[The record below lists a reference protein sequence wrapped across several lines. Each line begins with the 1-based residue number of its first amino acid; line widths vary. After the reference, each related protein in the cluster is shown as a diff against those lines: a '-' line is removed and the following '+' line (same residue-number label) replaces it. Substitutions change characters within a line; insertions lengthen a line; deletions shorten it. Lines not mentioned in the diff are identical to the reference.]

1 MTNAKMY
8 LTNEMAE
15 FLIEEFAKNNV
26 AYNVKK
32 DFLMDNGD
40 IVAEITYD
48 QNQHFVGNY
57 IFTAAIAFSNTFI
70 SKAKR
75 QVAGEE
81 IINSA
86 INTPKIKVEEVRQ
99 LTGNNYFVVT
109 MGDFISTSSYTD
121 DKDRSIALERVMN
134 LVALLES
141 GKQNT
146 RDTIYESNA

>member
-26 AYNVKK
+26 AYDVKK

-75 QVAGEE
+75 QVAGEQ

-99 LTGNNYFVVT
+99 VTGNNYFVVT

>member
-26 AYNVKK
+26 AYHVKK

>member
-121 DKDRSIALERVMN
+121 DNDRTIALEKVMN

>member
-86 INTPKIKVEEVRQ
+86 INTPKVKVEEVRQ

-121 DKDRSIALERVMN
+121 DNDRTIALEKVMN

>member
-86 INTPKIKVEEVRQ
+86 INTPKVKVEEVRQ
-99 LTGNNYFVVT
+99 VTGNNYFVVT

-121 DKDRSIALERVMN
+121 DNDRTIALEKVMN

>member
-121 DKDRSIALERVMN
+121 DSDRTIALEKVMN

>member
-57 IFTAAIAFSNTFI
+57 IFTAAIAFSNTFV

-121 DKDRSIALERVMN
+121 DNDRAIALEKVMN

-146 RDTIYESNA
+146 RDTIYES

>member
-26 AYNVKK
+26 AYDVKK

-57 IFTAAIAFSNTFI
+57 IFTAAIAFSNTFV

-121 DKDRSIALERVMN
+121 DSDRSAALERVMN

>member
-26 AYNVKK
+26 AYDVKK

-70 SKAKR
+70 NKAKR

-99 LTGNNYFVVT
+99 LAGNNYFVVT

-121 DKDRSIALERVMN
+121 DNDRSIALEKVMN

-146 RDTIYESNA
+146 RDTIYES

>member
-70 SKAKR
+70 NKAKR

-121 DKDRSIALERVMN
+121 DKDRSIALEKVMN

-146 RDTIYESNA
+146 RDTIYES

>member
-26 AYNVKK
+26 AYKVKK

-57 IFTAAIAFSNTFI
+57 IFTAAIAFSNTFV

-75 QVAGEE
+75 QVTGEQ

-86 INTPKIKVEEVRQ
+86 INTPKVKVEEVRQ

-121 DKDRSIALERVMN
+121 DNDRTIALGKVMN

>member
-26 AYNVKK
+26 AYDVKK

-70 SKAKR
+70 NKAKR

-121 DKDRSIALERVMN
+121 DNDRTIALEKVMN

>member
-26 AYNVKK
+26 AYDVKK

-99 LTGNNYFVVT
+99 VTGNNYFVVT

>member
-26 AYNVKK
+26 AYHVKK

-48 QNQHFVGNY
+48 QNQNFVGNY

-121 DKDRSIALERVMN
+121 DKDRSIALEKVMN

-146 RDTIYESNA
+146 RDTIYES

>member
-70 SKAKR
+70 NKAKR

-86 INTPKIKVEEVRQ
+86 INTPKVKVEEVRQ

-121 DKDRSIALERVMN
+121 DKDRSIALEKVMN

-146 RDTIYESNA
+146 RDTIYES

>member
-86 INTPKIKVEEVRQ
+86 INTPKVKVEEVRQ

-121 DKDRSIALERVMN
+121 DSDRTIALEKVMN

-146 RDTIYESNA
+146 RDTIYES

>member
-121 DKDRSIALERVMN
+121 DKDRSIALEKVMN

-146 RDTIYESNA
+146 RDTIYES

>member
-26 AYNVKK
+26 AYDVKK

-121 DKDRSIALERVMN
+121 DNDRTIALEKVMN

>member
-1 MTNAKMY
+1 
-8 LTNEMAE
+8 
-15 FLIEEFAKNNV
+15 
-26 AYNVKK
+26 
-32 DFLMDNGD
+32 MDNGD

-70 SKAKR
+70 NKAKR

-121 DKDRSIALERVMN
+121 DNDRTIALEKVMN

>member
-26 AYNVKK
+26 AYHVKK

-70 SKAKR
+70 NKAKR

-109 MGDFISTSSYTD
+109 MGDFISTSCYTD
-121 DKDRSIALERVMN
+121 DNDRTIALEKVMN

>member
-26 AYNVKK
+26 AYHVKK

-121 DKDRSIALERVMN
+121 DKDRSIALEKVMN

-146 RDTIYESNA
+146 RDTIYES

>member
-1 MTNAKMY
+1 MNAKMY

-15 FLIEEFAKNNV
+15 YLVDELARNNV
-26 AYNVKK
+26 NYHTKK

-40 IVAEITYD
+40 IVVEITYD

-57 IFTAAIAFSNTFI
+57 IFTAAIAFANTFI
-70 SKAKR
+70 GKAKR
-75 QVAGEE
+75 QVAADE

-86 INTPKIKVEEVRQ
+86 INPPKIKVEEVKKI
-99 LTGNNYFVVT
+99 TGENYFVVT
-109 MGDFISTSSYTD
+109 MGEFISTSSYREGER
-121 DKDRSIALERVMN
+121 DKALAKVMD

-146 RDTIYESNA
+146 RDTIYESR

>member
-32 DFLMDNGD
+32 DILMDNGD

-121 DKDRSIALERVMN
+121 DKDRSIALEKVMS

-146 RDTIYESNA
+146 RDTIYES

>member
-26 AYNVKK
+26 AYDVKK

-86 INTPKIKVEEVRQ
+86 INTPKVKVEEVRQ
-99 LTGNNYFVVT
+99 ITGNNYFVVT

-121 DKDRSIALERVMN
+121 DNDRTIALEKVMN

>member
-26 AYNVKK
+26 AYDVKK

-86 INTPKIKVEEVRQ
+86 INTPKVKVEEVRQ
-99 LTGNNYFVVT
+99 VTGNNYFVVT